1 MRRLCIA
8 LSVVLLL
15 LAGGGAALAHRG
27 HATLSV
33 VVVDP
38 VSGEVTVTHRMAA
51 HDAEPAM
58 AVIAP
63 EEQPSIDTEG
73 AMEAFVAHIEN
84 HFTVNGETLR
94 FEAREAEGDDLTLV
108 FKGRVKTPVKVVVIQ
123 ADLLPEVTA
132 SPPEFQVNVRIGK
145 VTRTLLFRPGD
156 QAQTVAFD

>member
-8 LSVVLLL
+8 LSAVLLAL
-15 LAGGGAALAHRG
+15 VGGGAALAHRG

-63 EEQPSIDTEG
+63 EEQPSLDNEA
-73 AMEAFVAHIEN
+73 AMQAFVAHIES
-84 HFTVNGETLR
+84 HFTVNGDTLR
-94 FEAREAEGDDLTLV
+94 FEAREAEGDELTLV
-108 FKGRVKTPVKVVVIQ
+108 FKGRVKTPVRAVVIE

-132 SPPEFQVNVRIGK
+132 SPPEFQVNVRLGK

-156 QAQTVAFD
+156 RAQTAVFE

>member
-8 LSVVLLL
+8 LSVML
-15 LAGGGAALAHRG
+15 LALACGGAALAHRG
-27 HATLSV
+27 QATLSV

-51 HDAEPAM
+51 HDAEPAL

-63 EEQPSIDTEG
+63 DEQPSLDNHT
-73 AMEAFVAHIEN
+73 AMEAFVAHIES

-94 FEAREAEGDDLTLV
+94 FQAREAEGDDLTLV
-108 FKGRVKTPVKVVVIQ
+108 FKGLVKTPVTAVAIE
-123 ADLLPEVTA
+123 ADLLPDVSV

-156 QAQTVAFD
+156 PAQTVVFD

>member
-8 LSVVLLL
+8 LSVVLLA

-63 EEQPSIDTEG
+63 DEQPSLDNEA
-73 AMEAFVAHIEN
+73 AMQAFVAHIES

-94 FEAREAEGDDLTLV
+94 FEAREAEGDELTLV
-108 FKGRVKTPVKVVVIQ
+108 FKGRVKTPVRVVVIQ

-132 SPPEFQVNVRIGK
+132 SPPEFQVNVRMGK

>member
-8 LSVVLLL
+8 LSVVLLA

-63 EEQPSIDTEG
+63 DEQPSLDNEA
-73 AMEAFVAHIEN
+73 AMQAFVAHIES

-94 FEAREAEGDDLTLV
+94 FEAREAEGDELTLV
-108 FKGRVKTPVKVVVIQ
+108 FKGRVKTPVRVVVIE
-123 ADLLPEVTA
+123 AELLPEVTA
-132 SPPEFQVNVRIGK
+132 SPPEFQVNVRMGK

>member
-8 LSVVLLL
+8 LSAVLLAL
-15 LAGGGAALAHRG
+15 VGGGAALAHRG

-63 EEQPSIDTEG
+63 EEQPSLDNEA
-73 AMEAFVAHIEN
+73 AMQAFVAHIES
-84 HFTVNGETLR
+84 HFTVNGDTLR
-94 FEAREAEGDDLTLV
+94 FEAREAEGDELTLV
-108 FKGRVKTPVKVVVIQ
+108 FKGRVKTPVRAVVIE

-132 SPPEFQVNVRIGK
+132 SPPEFQVNVRLGK

-156 QAQTVAFD
+156 QAQTAVFE

>member
-8 LSVVLLL
+8 LSAAL
-15 LAGGGAALAHRG
+15 LALVGGGAALAHRG

-63 EEQPSIDTEG
+63 EEQPSLDNEA
-73 AMEAFVAHIEN
+73 AMEAFVAHIAS

-94 FEAREAEGDDLTLV
+94 FEAREAEGDELSLV
-108 FKGRVKTPVKVVVIQ
+108 FKGRVKTPVRAVVIE

-132 SPPEFQVNVRIGK
+132 NPPEFQVNVRLGK

-156 QAQTVAFD
+156 QAQTVSFD